1 MNYHYKAFISYKHD
15 PVDSAVAAEIQTRL
29 ERFHIPYALQKEKSI
44 KTLRPVFRDKE
55 ELSATENLNDTI
67 KNALLETE
75 YLIVICS
82 TRSIRSIWVQKEIG
96 FFLEHHEKSKVL
108 TVLVDGEP
116 SEVIPRVLLEEEVS
130 TVDEYGNVRT
140 QIVPLE
146 PLSCD
151 YRMDRRRARR
161 EEFPR
166 LAAALIGCRYNDLRQ
181 RQRQYRMRLMGAGLA
196 ALTMLMLYFVW
207 SNIQISKNLKQSQ
220 ISQSRN
226 LANMSTAS
234 LDGNDRIEAVGYALE
249 ALPVEED
256 KPVIYEA
263 VNALSRAVG
272 AYNFPD
278 TMDIENIAR
287 MPARYEGYALKV
299 DKSGRFAVLQDGK
312 HLLRFWDL
320 ESKEDIGEAGSDET
334 ISLLS
339 VMDGNVL
346 LAGSGSRLSAYDME
360 TSKELWSQTYEQK
373 ILGIRVLEDSDAAAN
388 AIALVFEDHVLT
400 VSAQTREILGS
411 YDSGMEQTPFCY
423 APEHPYVY
431 ARYNYNE
438 DQDGG
443 SLYFDKEEQKL
454 YVMSRRE
461 TQGSVNGI
469 LVLDAGTM
477 TADFHPVQVEC
488 GSQYAM
494 MADESGIY
502 MICRGQYDDSLNSVV
517 STVSRRTKWLYQR
530 EQQLLVLKL
539 DPEGNALWETT
550 VSYTGTGMLGRTELI
565 RIPGNAPD
573 GTAGNG
579 GVAAVFSNCVVA
591 LDRDNGSIL
600 NTYTTQDEITD
611 LRVHTD
617 TALLASTVE
626 GNYSN
631 ILLQSSTIGSY
642 MLFKKEPLRMEVRR
656 PEIYGKNVIYLL
668 YGDGIRVYAVKE
680 GDEEFTAYT
689 GEQVSST
696 VADCC
701 LDGRKYCICSAGGK
715 ELVRLDLAQNLS
727 DLKSFEDLG
736 LTLAKDMMYM
746 DPEEEY
752 IIVYGS
758 DDSGSVF
765 QKIFLEDLTHE
776 TISGPGMGGNV
787 KEYNY
792 AAEPV
797 CAGNK
802 ILYFAIKA
810 GYGVRN
816 PLCLCV
822 YNIPSGS
829 WAIREIDAGLLNV
842 MLRPVVTRDGL
853 TAVLADQWDNGYF
866 ISTEDGAVTPMSD
879 KIPAWTFSAWNEKGT
894 AFAVRIEGAEKEQ
907 IASFSADGAEIFRIG
922 RDYVAPIS
930 MTYHDKSLW
939 VLYEDREVC
948 EYDEKTGTL
957 LKSMSAAVQS
967 GTSDENI
974 SWDFTEDGQLI
985 LGMGSV
991 MAQMDLG
998 LGGMIAQVPEG
1009 VGYIRSL
1016 DRMLVI
1022 NEGQEK
1028 GDDRVFVSYPR
1039 YTVDDFIRKGKEIA
1053 ENTRKAE

>member
-1 MNYHYKAFISYKHD
+1 MYHYKAFISYKHD
-15 PVDSAVAAEIQTRL
+15 PVDSGVAAEIQTRL
-29 ERFHIPYALQKEKSI
+29 ERFHIPYALQKEKSV
-44 KTLRPVFRDKE
+44 KTLRPVFRDKD

-67 KNALLETE
+67 KNALMETE

-82 TRSIRSIWVQKEIG
+82 TRSIKSIWVRKEIE

-116 SEVIPRVLLEEEVS
+116 SEVIPRVLLEEEVT
-130 TVDEYGNVRT
+130 TVDEDGNVRT

-181 RQRQYRMRLMGAGLA
+181 RQRQYQMRLMGAGLA
-196 ALTMLMLYFVW
+196 ALTMLMCYFVW

-234 LDGNDRIEAVGYALE
+234 LDENDRIEAIGYALE

-278 TMDIENIAR
+278 TLDIENIAW
-287 MPARYEGYALKV
+287 MPARYDGYALKV

-320 ESKEDIGEAGSDET
+320 ETKEDIGEAGSDET

-339 VMDGNVL
+339 VMNGNVL

-373 ILGIRVLEDSDAAAN
+373 ILGIRVLEDSSDAAN

-400 VSAQTREILGS
+400 VSADAQEILGS
-411 YDSGMEQTPFCY
+411 YDSGMEQIPFCY
-423 APEHPYVY
+423 SPEHPYVY
-431 ARYNYNE
+431 ARYNYSE

-443 SLYFDKEEQKL
+443 SLYFDKEGQKL
-454 YVMSRRE
+454 YVISRQSRQE
-461 TQGSVNGI
+461 ANGSVNGI
-469 LVLDAGTM
+469 LVLDAATM
-477 TADFHPVQVEC
+477 TADFRPMLVEC

-502 MICRGQYDDSLNSVV
+502 MICRGQYEDSLNSVV
-517 STVSRRTKWLYQR
+517 RNGARRTRWIFQNER
-530 EQQLLVLKL
+530 HLLVLKV
-539 DPEGNALWETT
+539 DPEGNVLWETPVT
-550 VSYTGTGMLGRTELI
+550 YTGTSMLGRTELI
-565 RIPGNAPD
+565 RVSANALDGTSGNA
-573 GTAGNG
+573 GI
-579 GVAAVFSNCVVA
+579 AAVFSNCLVL

-600 NTYTTQDEITD
+600 KTYTTQDEITD

-617 TALLASTVE
+617 TALLTSTVE

-631 ILLQSSTIGSY
+631 FLLTSSTIASY
-642 MLFKKEPLRMEVRR
+642 MVFKEEPLRMEVRR
-656 PEIYGKNVIYLL
+656 PDAYGKNVIFLL

-680 GDEEFTAYT
+680 GDEEYTAYT
-689 GEQVSST
+689 GEQVSSIA
-696 VADCC
+696 ADCR
-701 LDGRKYCICSAGGK
+701 LDGRKYCICSAGNK
-715 ELVRLDLAQNLS
+715 ELVRLDLVQNLS
-727 DLKSFEDLG
+727 ELKPFENLG
-736 LTLAKDMMYM
+736 LTLVKDIMYM
-746 DPEEEY
+746 NPEEEY

-758 DDSGSVF
+758 DDSGFVF
-765 QKIFLEDLTHE
+765 RKIFLEDLTYE
-776 TISGPGMGGNV
+776 TITGPGMAGSIS
-787 KEYNY
+787 EYNY

-797 CAGNK
+797 CAGDK

-822 YNIPSGS
+822 YDIPSGN
-829 WAIREIDAGLLNV
+829 WEIKEIDAELLNV
-842 MLRPVVTRDGL
+842 ILRPAVTRDGQ

-866 ISTEDGAVTPMSD
+866 IRTEDGAVTPMSA

-894 AFAVRIEGAEKEQ
+894 AFAACLEGAEKEQ
-907 IASFSADGAEIFRIG
+907 IASFNADGAEIFRIG
-922 RDYVAPIS
+922 RDYVAPVS

-939 VLYEDREVC
+939 VLYEDHEVC

-957 LKSMSAAVQS
+957 LKSMSAAVQG
-967 GTSDENI
+967 GTSDDNI
-974 SWDFTEDGQLI
+974 SWNFTEDGQLI

-991 MAQMDLG
+991 MAQMDLE

-1009 VGYIRSL
+1009 IGYIRSL

-1022 NEGQEK
+1022 NEEQEK

-1039 YTVDDFIRKGKEIA
+1039 YTVEDFIRKGKEIT
-1053 ENTRKAE
+1053 E

>member
-1 MNYHYKAFISYKHD
+1 M
-15 PVDSAVAAEIQTRL
+15 
-29 ERFHIPYALQKEKSI
+29 
-44 KTLRPVFRDKE
+44 
-55 ELSATENLNDTI
+55 
-67 KNALLETE
+67 
-75 YLIVICS
+75 
-82 TRSIRSIWVQKEIG
+82 
-96 FFLEHHEKSKVL
+96 
-108 TVLVDGEP
+108 
-116 SEVIPRVLLEEEVS
+116 
-130 TVDEYGNVRT
+130 
-140 QIVPLE
+140 
-146 PLSCD
+146 
-151 YRMDRRRARR
+151 
-161 EEFPR
+161 
-166 LAAALIGCRYNDLRQ
+166 
-181 RQRQYRMRLMGAGLA
+181 
-196 ALTMLMLYFVW
+196 
-207 SNIQISKNLKQSQ
+207 
-220 ISQSRN
+220 
-226 LANMSTAS
+226 
-234 LDGNDRIEAVGYALE
+234 
-249 ALPVEED
+249 
-256 KPVIYEA
+256 
-263 VNALSRAVG
+263 
-272 AYNFPD
+272 
-278 TMDIENIAR
+278 
-287 MPARYEGYALKV
+287 
-299 DKSGRFAVLQDGK
+299 LQDGN

-320 ESKEDIGEAGSDET
+320 ESKEDIGEAGFNET
-334 ISLLS
+334 ISLLT

-346 LAGSGSRLSAYDME
+346 LTGSGTRLSAYDME

-373 ILGIRVLEDSDAAAN
+373 ILGIRVLVDSDAAAN

-443 SLYFDKEEQKL
+443 SLYFDKEGQKL
-454 YVMSRRE
+454 YVISRQG

-469 LVLDAGTM
+469 LVLDAAAM
-477 TADFHPVQVEC
+477 TADFRPVQVEC

-517 STVSRRTKWLYQR
+517 STSSRRTKWLYQR

-550 VSYTGTGMLGRTELI
+550 VSYTGTGMLGRTKLI
-565 RIPGNAPD
+565 SIPDNATD
-573 GTAGNG
+573 GTAGNA
-579 GVAAVFSNCVVA
+579 GVAAVFSNCVVIM
-591 LDRDNGSIL
+591 DRDNGSIL
-600 NTYTTQDEITD
+600 NTFTTKDEITD

-617 TALLASTVE
+617 TTLLASTVE

-656 PEIYGKNVIYLL
+656 PEIYGKNVIFLL

-680 GDEEFTAYT
+680 GDEEYTAYT
-689 GEQVSST
+689 GEKVSST

-701 LDGRKYCICSAGGK
+701 LDGRKYCICRAGGK
-715 ELVRLDLAQNLS
+715 ELVRLDLAQNLA

-736 LTLAKDMMYM
+736 LTLVEDMMYM
-746 DPEEEY
+746 DPEEKY

-758 DDSGSVF
+758 GDSGYVF
-765 QKIFLEDLTHE
+765 QKIFLEDLTSE
-776 TISGPGMGGNV
+776 TITGPGMGGSIN
-787 KEYNY
+787 EYNY

-797 CAGNK
+797 CAGDK

-816 PLCLCV
+816 PMCLCV
-822 YNIPSGS
+822 YDIPSGS
-829 WAIREIDAGLLNV
+829 WSIKEIDSGILNV
-842 MLRPVVTRDGL
+842 TLRPAVTPDGQ

-894 AFAVRIEGAEKEQ
+894 AFAVCLEGAEKEQ
-907 IASFSADGAEIFRIG
+907 IVSFGADGAEIYRIG
-922 RDYVAPIS
+922 RDYVAPVS

-939 VLYEDREVC
+939 VLYEDNEVC

-957 LKSMSAAVQS
+957 LKSMSASVQGDVFDDS
-967 GTSDENI
+967 I
-974 SWDFTEDGQLI
+974 FWDFTEDGQLI
-985 LGMGSV
+985 LGMGTV
-991 MAQMDLG
+991 MAQMDLE
-998 LGGMIAQVPEG
+998 LGGMIAQVPMG

-1028 GDDRVFVSYPR
+1028 WDDIVFVSYPR
-1039 YTVDDFIRKGKEIA
+1039 YTIEDFICKGKE
-1053 ENTRKAE
+1053 RLKP

>member
-15 PVDSAVAAEIQTRL
+15 PVDSGVAAEIQTRL

-82 TRSIRSIWVQKEIG
+82 TRSIKSIWVQKEIE
-96 FFLEHHEKSKVL
+96 FFLEHHEKRKVL

-130 TVDEYGNVRT
+130 TVDEDGNVRT

-151 YRMDRRRARR
+151 YRMDRRRARK

-181 RQRQYRMRLMGAGLA
+181 RQRQYQMRLMGAGLA
-196 ALTMLMLYFVW
+196 ALAMLMLYFVW

-226 LANMSTAS
+226 LANMSKAS
-234 LDGNDRIEAVGYALE
+234 LDENDRIEAIGYALE
-249 ALPVEED
+249 ALPVEDD

-272 AYNFPD
+272 AYNFPG
-278 TMDIENIAR
+278 TLDIENIAW

-299 DKSGRFAVLQDGK
+299 DKGGRFAVLQDGK

-320 ESKEDIGEAGSDET
+320 ESMEDIGEAGSDET
-334 ISLLS
+334 ISLLT
-339 VMDGNVL
+339 VMGGNVL
-346 LAGSGSRLSAYDME
+346 LTGSGSRLSAYDME
-360 TSKELWSQTYEQK
+360 TSKELWSQTYEEK
-373 ILGIRVLEDSDAAAN
+373 ILGIRVLEDSDDAAN
-388 AIALVFEDHVLT
+388 AIALVFEDHVLV
-400 VSAQTREILGS
+400 VSADALEILGS
-411 YDSGMEQTPFCY
+411 YDSGLEQTPFCY

-431 ARYNYNE
+431 ARYYYNE

-443 SLYFDKEEQKL
+443 SLYFDKEGQKL
-454 YVMSRRE
+454 YVISRQE
-461 TQGSVNGI
+461 NLGIVNGI
-469 LVLDAGTM
+469 LVLDAATM
-477 TADFHPVQVEC
+477 TADFRPMQVEC

-502 MICRGQYDDSLNSVV
+502 MICRGQYEDSLNSVV
-517 STVSRRTKWLYQR
+517 STASRRTRWIFQNER
-530 EQQLLVLKL
+530 HLLVLKVN
-539 DPEGNALWETT
+539 PEGNVLWETP
-550 VSYTGTGMLGRTELI
+550 VAYTGTSMLGRTELI
-565 RIPGNAPD
+565 HVSANAMEDTSGNA
-573 GTAGNG
+573 GI
-579 GVAAVFSNCVVA
+579 AAVFSNCVVL
-591 LDRDNGSIL
+591 LDSDNGSVL
-600 NTYTTQDEITD
+600 KTYTTQDEITD

-617 TALLASTVE
+617 TVLLASTVE

-631 ILLQSSTIGSY
+631 FLLNSSRTASY
-642 MLFKKEPLRMEVRR
+642 MIFKEEPLRMELRR
-656 PEIYGKNVIYLL
+656 PEVYDKNVIFLL

-680 GDEEFTAYT
+680 GDEEYTAYT

-696 VADCC
+696 VADCR

-715 ELVRLDLAQNLS
+715 ELVRLDLTQNLS

-736 LTLAKDMMYM
+736 LTLVKDMMYM

-765 QKIFLEDLTHE
+765 RKIFLEDLTYE
-776 TISGPGMGGNV
+776 TITGPGMGGSIS
-787 KEYNY
+787 EYNY

-797 CAGNK
+797 CAGDK

-816 PLCLCV
+816 PICLCV
-822 YNIPSGS
+822 YDIPSGS
-829 WAIREIDAGLLNV
+829 WAIREIDTGLLNV
-842 MLRPVVTRDGL
+842 TLRPAVTRDGQ

-866 ISTEDGAVTPMSD
+866 ISTEDGAVTPMSA

-894 AFAVRIEGAEKEQ
+894 AFAVCLEGAEKEQ
-907 IASFSADGAEIFRIG
+907 IASFSAEGAEIFRIG
-922 RDYVAPIS
+922 RDYVAPVS

-939 VLYEDREVC
+939 VFYEDYEIC

-957 LKSMSAAVQS
+957 LKSMSAEVQS
-967 GTSDENI
+967 GISDENI

-985 LGMGSV
+985 LGMGSM
-991 MAQMDLG
+991 MAQMDLE

-1009 VGYIRSL
+1009 IGYIRSQ

-1022 NEGQEK
+1022 NVEQEK

-1039 YTVDDFIRKGKEIA
+1039 YTVEDFIRKGKEKCRY
-1053 ENTRKAE
+1053 EFD

>member
-15 PVDSAVAAEIQTRL
+15 PVDSGVAAEIQTRL

-82 TRSIRSIWVQKEIG
+82 TRSIKSIWVQKEIE
-96 FFLEHHEKSKVL
+96 FFLEHHEKRKVL

-130 TVDEYGNVRT
+130 TVDEDGNVRT

-151 YRMDRRRARR
+151 YRMDRRRARK

-181 RQRQYRMRLMGAGLA
+181 RQRQYQMRLMGAGLA
-196 ALTMLMLYFVW
+196 ALAMLMLYFVW

-226 LANMSTAS
+226 LANMSKAS
-234 LDGNDRIEAVGYALE
+234 LDENDRIEAIGYALE
-249 ALPVEED
+249 ALPVEDD

-272 AYNFPD
+272 AYNFPG
-278 TMDIENIAR
+278 TLDIENIAW

-299 DKSGRFAVLQDGK
+299 DKGGRFAVLQDGK

-320 ESKEDIGEAGSDET
+320 ESMEDIGEAGSDET
-334 ISLLS
+334 ISLLT
-339 VMDGNVL
+339 VMGGNVL
-346 LAGSGSRLSAYDME
+346 LTGSGSRLSAYDME
-360 TSKELWSQTYEQK
+360 TSKELWSQTYEEK
-373 ILGIRVLEDSDAAAN
+373 ILGIRVLEDSDDAAN
-388 AIALVFEDHVLT
+388 AIALVFEDHVLV
-400 VSAQTREILGS
+400 VSADALEILGS
-411 YDSGMEQTPFCY
+411 YDSGLEQTPFCY

-431 ARYNYNE
+431 ARYYYNE

-443 SLYFDKEEQKL
+443 SLYFDKEGQKL
-454 YVMSRRE
+454 YVISRQE
-461 TQGSVNGI
+461 NLGIVNGI
-469 LVLDAGTM
+469 LVLDAATM
-477 TADFHPVQVEC
+477 TADFRPMQVEC

-502 MICRGQYDDSLNSVV
+502 MICRGQYEDSLNSVV
-517 STVSRRTKWLYQR
+517 STASRRTRWIFQNER
-530 EQQLLVLKL
+530 HLLVLKVN
-539 DPEGNALWETT
+539 PEGNVLWETP
-550 VSYTGTGMLGRTELI
+550 VAYTGTSMLGRTELI
-565 RIPGNAPD
+565 HVSANAMEDTSGNA
-573 GTAGNG
+573 GI
-579 GVAAVFSNCVVA
+579 AAVFSNCVVL
-591 LDRDNGSIL
+591 LDSDNGSVL
-600 NTYTTQDEITD
+600 KTYTTQDEITD

-617 TALLASTVE
+617 TVLLASTVE

-631 ILLQSSTIGSY
+631 FLLNSSRTASY
-642 MLFKKEPLRMEVRR
+642 MIFKEEPLRMELRR
-656 PEIYGKNVIYLL
+656 PEVYDKNVIFLL

-680 GDEEFTAYT
+680 GDEEYTAYT

-696 VADCC
+696 VADCR

-715 ELVRLDLAQNLS
+715 ELVRLDLTQNLS

-736 LTLAKDMMYM
+736 LTLVKDMMYM

-765 QKIFLEDLTHE
+765 RKIFLEDLTYE
-776 TISGPGMGGNV
+776 TITGPGMGGSIS
-787 KEYNY
+787 EYNY

-797 CAGNK
+797 CAGDK

-816 PLCLCV
+816 PICLCV
-822 YNIPSGS
+822 YDIPSGS
-829 WAIREIDAGLLNV
+829 WAIREIDTGLLNV
-842 MLRPVVTRDGL
+842 TLRPAVTRDGQ
-853 TAVLADQWDNGYF
+853 TAVRADQWDNGYF
-866 ISTEDGAVTPMSD
+866 ISTEDGAMTPMSD

-894 AFAVRIEGAEKEQ
+894 AFAVCLEGAEKEQ
-907 IASFSADGAEIFRIG
+907 IASFSAEGAEIFRIG
-922 RDYVAPIS
+922 RDYVAPVS

-939 VLYEDREVC
+939 VFYEDYEIC

-957 LKSMSAAVQS
+957 LKSMSAEVQS
-967 GTSDENI
+967 GISDENI

-985 LGMGSV
+985 LGMGSM
-991 MAQMDLG
+991 MAQMDLE

-1009 VGYIRSL
+1009 IGYIRSQ

-1022 NEGQEK
+1022 NVEQEK

-1039 YTVDDFIRKGKEIA
+1039 YTVEDFIRKGKEKCRY
-1053 ENTRKAE
+1053 EFD

>member
-1 MNYHYKAFISYKHD
+1 MYHYKAFISYKHD

-29 ERFHIPYALQKEKSI
+29 ERFHIPYALQKEKSV
-44 KTLRPVFRDKE
+44 KTLRPVFRDKD

-67 KNALLETE
+67 KNALMETE

-82 TRSIRSIWVQKEIG
+82 TRSIKSIWVRKEIE

-116 SEVIPRVLLEEEVS
+116 SEVIPRVLLEEEVT
-130 TVDEYGNVRT
+130 TVDEDGNVRT

-181 RQRQYRMRLMGAGLA
+181 RQRQYQMRLMGAGLA
-196 ALTMLMLYFVW
+196 ALTMLMCYFVW

-234 LDGNDRIEAVGYALE
+234 LDENDRIEAIGYALE

-278 TMDIENIAR
+278 TLDIENIAW
-287 MPARYEGYALKV
+287 MPARYDGYALKV

-320 ESKEDIGEAGSDET
+320 ETKEDIGEAGSDET

-339 VMDGNVL
+339 VMNGNVL
-346 LAGSGSRLSAYDME
+346 LAGSGNRLSAYDME
-360 TSKELWSQTYEQK
+360 TSNELWSQTYEQK
-373 ILGIRVLEDSDAAAN
+373 ILGIRVLEDSSDSAN

-400 VSAQTREILGS
+400 MSADTQEILGS
-411 YDSGMEQTPFCY
+411 YDSGMQQIPFCY
-423 APEHPYVY
+423 SPEHPYVY
-431 ARYNYNE
+431 ARYNYSE

-443 SLYFDKEEQKL
+443 ALYFDKEGQKL
-454 YVMSRRE
+454 YVISRQSRQE
-461 TQGSVNGI
+461 SNCSVNGI
-469 LVLDAGTM
+469 LVLDAATM
-477 TADFHPVQVEC
+477 TADFRPMLVEC
-488 GSQYAM
+488 GGQYAM

-502 MICRGQYDDSLNSVV
+502 MICRGQYEDSLNSVV
-517 STVSRRTKWLYQR
+517 RNGARRTRWIFQNER
-530 EQQLLVLKL
+530 HLLVLKV
-539 DPEGNALWETT
+539 DPEGNVLWETPVT
-550 VSYTGTGMLGRTELI
+550 YTGTSMLGRTELI
-565 RIPGNAPD
+565 RVSANA
-573 GTAGNG
+573 
-579 GVAAVFSNCVVA
+579 
-591 LDRDNGSIL
+591 
-600 NTYTTQDEITD
+600 
-611 LRVHTD
+611 
-617 TALLASTVE
+617 
-626 GNYSN
+626 
-631 ILLQSSTIGSY
+631 
-642 MLFKKEPLRMEVRR
+642 
-656 PEIYGKNVIYLL
+656 
-668 YGDGIRVYAVKE
+668 
-680 GDEEFTAYT
+680 
-689 GEQVSST
+689 
-696 VADCC
+696 
-701 LDGRKYCICSAGGK
+701 LDGRKYCICSAGNK
-715 ELVRLDLAQNLS
+715 ELVRLDLVQNLS
-727 DLKSFEDLG
+727 ELKPFEDLG
-736 LTLAKDMMYM
+736 LTLVKDMMYM
-746 DPEEEY
+746 NPEEEY

-758 DDSGSVF
+758 DDSGFVF
-765 QKIFLEDLTHE
+765 RKIFLEDLTYE
-776 TISGPGMGGNV
+776 TITGPGMAGSIS
-787 KEYNY
+787 EYNY

-797 CAGNK
+797 CAGDK

-822 YNIPSGS
+822 YDIPSGS
-829 WAIREIDAGLLNV
+829 WEIREIDSELLNV
-842 MLRPVVTRDGL
+842 ILKPVVTRDGQ

-866 ISTEDGAVTPMSD
+866 ISTEDGAVTPMSA

-894 AFAVRIEGAEKEQ
+894 AFAVCLEGAEKEQ

-922 RDYVAPIS
+922 RNYVAPVS

-939 VLYEDREVC
+939 VLYEDHEVC

-957 LKSMSAAVQS
+957 LKSMSAAVQG
-967 GTSDENI
+967 GTSDDNI
-974 SWDFTEDGQLI
+974 SWNFTEDGQLI

-991 MAQMDLG
+991 MAQMDLE

-1009 VGYIRSL
+1009 IGYIRSL

-1022 NEGQEK
+1022 NEEQEK

-1039 YTVDDFIRKGKEIA
+1039 YTVEDFIRKGKEIT
-1053 ENTRKAE
+1053 E

>member
-1 MNYHYKAFISYKHD
+1 MYHYKAFISYKHD

-29 ERFHIPYALQKEKSI
+29 ERFHIPYALQKEKSV
-44 KTLRPVFRDKE
+44 KTLRPVFRDKD

-67 KNALLETE
+67 KNALMETE

-82 TRSIRSIWVQKEIG
+82 TRSIKSIWVRKEIE

-116 SEVIPRVLLEEEVS
+116 SEVIPRVLLEEEVT
-130 TVDEYGNVRT
+130 TVDEDGNVRT

-181 RQRQYRMRLMGAGLA
+181 RQRQYQMRLMGAGLA
-196 ALTMLMLYFVW
+196 ALTMLMCYFVW

-234 LDGNDRIEAVGYALE
+234 LDENDRIEAIGYALE

-278 TMDIENIAR
+278 TLDIENIAW
-287 MPARYEGYALKV
+287 MPARYDGYALKV

-320 ESKEDIGEAGSDET
+320 ETKEDIGEAGSDET

-339 VMDGNVL
+339 VMNGNVL
-346 LAGSGSRLSAYDME
+346 LAGSGNRLSAYDME
-360 TSKELWSQTYEQK
+360 TSNELWSQTYEQK
-373 ILGIRVLEDSDAAAN
+373 ILGIRVLEDSSDSAN

-400 VSAQTREILGS
+400 MSADTQEILGS
-411 YDSGMEQTPFCY
+411 YDSGMQQIPFCY
-423 APEHPYVY
+423 SPEHPYVY
-431 ARYNYNE
+431 ARYNYSE

-443 SLYFDKEEQKL
+443 ALYFDKEGQKL
-454 YVMSRRE
+454 YVISRQSRQE
-461 TQGSVNGI
+461 ANGSVNGI
-469 LVLDAGTM
+469 LVLDAATM
-477 TADFHPVQVEC
+477 TADFRPMLVEC

-502 MICRGQYDDSLNSVV
+502 MICRGQYEDSLNSVV
-517 STVSRRTKWLYQR
+517 RNGARRTRWIFQNER
-530 EQQLLVLKL
+530 HLLVLKV
-539 DPEGNALWETT
+539 DPEGNVLWETPVT
-550 VSYTGTGMLGRTELI
+550 YTGTSMLGRTELI
-565 RIPGNAPD
+565 RVSANA
-573 GTAGNG
+573 
-579 GVAAVFSNCVVA
+579 
-591 LDRDNGSIL
+591 
-600 NTYTTQDEITD
+600 
-611 LRVHTD
+611 
-617 TALLASTVE
+617 
-626 GNYSN
+626 
-631 ILLQSSTIGSY
+631 
-642 MLFKKEPLRMEVRR
+642 
-656 PEIYGKNVIYLL
+656 
-668 YGDGIRVYAVKE
+668 
-680 GDEEFTAYT
+680 
-689 GEQVSST
+689 
-696 VADCC
+696 
-701 LDGRKYCICSAGGK
+701 LDGRKYCICSAGNK
-715 ELVRLDLAQNLS
+715 ELVRLDLVQNLS
-727 DLKSFEDLG
+727 ELKPFEDLG
-736 LTLAKDMMYM
+736 LTLVKDMMYM
-746 DPEEEY
+746 NPEEEY

-758 DDSGSVF
+758 DDSGFVF
-765 QKIFLEDLTHE
+765 RKIFLEDLTYE
-776 TISGPGMGGNV
+776 TITGPGMAGSIS
-787 KEYNY
+787 EYNY

-797 CAGNK
+797 CAGDK

-822 YNIPSGS
+822 YDIPSGS
-829 WAIREIDAGLLNV
+829 WEIREIDSELLNV
-842 MLRPVVTRDGL
+842 ILKPVVTRDGQ

-866 ISTEDGAVTPMSD
+866 ISTEDGAVTPMSA

-894 AFAVRIEGAEKEQ
+894 AFAVCLEGAEKEQ

-922 RDYVAPIS
+922 RNYVAPVS

-939 VLYEDREVC
+939 VLYEDHEVC

-957 LKSMSAAVQS
+957 LKSMSAAVQG
-967 GTSDENI
+967 GTSDDSI

-991 MAQMDLG
+991 MAQMDLE

-1009 VGYIRSL
+1009 IGYIRSL

-1022 NEGQEK
+1022 NEEQEK

-1039 YTVDDFIRKGKEIA
+1039 YTVEDFIRKGKEIT
-1053 ENTRKAE
+1053 E